1 MASTGTHQE
10 APAAAPPDALA
21 LLQRDH
27 QRVRLLFG
35 ELDIL
40 RGIDDEDERRAE
52 LVDDICYELTVHGT
66 LEEEIFY
73 PALRAATGDDD
84 MLDEAEQDHA
94 GTRELISQLEV
105 MYPGDEHFEATIA
118 VLAEE
123 VEHHTAMEE
132 SEMFD
137 AARASSLDL
146 VRLAQAMAAR
156 RAELD
161 GLDTAPDTLQDALPG
176 AVPGALSDPIDA
188 MEPHEGR
195 RRPPRAPD

>member
-1 MASTGTHQE
+1 MASTGTRQD
-10 APAAAPPDALA
+10 ALDQAPPDALA
-21 LLQRDH
+21 LLLRDH

-35 ELDIL
+35 ELDSL
-40 RGIDDEDERRAE
+40 RDIEDEDERKAE
-52 LVDDICYELTVHGT
+52 LVDDICYELTMHSM
-66 LEEEIFY
+66 LEEEIVY
-73 PALRAATGDDD
+73 PALRAAMSHDPMLDE

-123 VEHHTAMEE
+123 VEHHVAMEE

-146 VRLAQAMAAR
+146 GLLARLLAAR

-161 GLDTAPDTLQDALPG
+161 GLDTPPDTLPG
-176 AVPGALSDPIDA
+176 AIDA
-188 MEPHEGR
+188 MEPREGR
-195 RRPPRAPD
+195 RTPPRVPD

>member
-1 MASTGTHQE
+1 MASTGTRQD
-10 APAAAPPDALA
+10 ALDQAPPDALA
-21 LLQRDH
+21 LLLRDH

-35 ELDIL
+35 ELDSL
-40 RGIDDEDERRAE
+40 RDIEDEDERKAE
-52 LVDDICYELTVHGT
+52 LVDDICYELTVHSM
-66 LEEEIFY
+66 LEEEIVY
-73 PALRAATGDDD
+73 PALRAAMSHDPMLDE

-123 VEHHTAMEE
+123 VGHHVAMEE

-146 VRLAQAMAAR
+146 VQLARALAAR

-161 GLDTAPDTLQDALPG
+161 GLDTPPDTLPG
-176 AVPGALSDPIDA
+176 AIDA

-195 RRPPRAPD
+195 RTPPRVPD

>member
-1 MASTGTHQE
+1 MASTGTRQD
-10 APAAAPPDALA
+10 ALDDAPPDALA

-35 ELDIL
+35 ELDSL
-40 RGIDDEDERRAE
+40 RDIEDEDERKAE
-52 LVDDICYELTVHGT
+52 LVDDICYELTVHSM

-73 PALRAATGDDD
+73 PALRAAMSHDHMLDE

-123 VEHHTAMEE
+123 VEHHVAMEE

-146 VRLAQAMAAR
+146 GQLARALAAR

-161 GLDTAPDTLQDALPG
+161 GLDTPPDTLPG
-176 AVPGALSDPIDA
+176 AIDA

-195 RRPPRAPD
+195 RTPPRVPD

>member
-1 MASTGTHQE
+1 MASTGTRQDALDE
-10 APAAAPPDALA
+10 APPDALA

-35 ELDIL
+35 ELDSL
-40 RGIDDEDERRAE
+40 RDIEDEDERKAE
-52 LVDDICYELTVHGT
+52 LVDDICYELTMHSM
-66 LEEEIFY
+66 LEEEIVY
-73 PALRAATGDDD
+73 PALRAAMSHDHLLDE

-123 VEHHTAMEE
+123 VGHHVAMEE

-146 VRLAQAMAAR
+146 VQLARALAAR

-161 GLDTAPDTLQDALPG
+161 GLDTPPDTLPG
-176 AVPGALSDPIDA
+176 AIDA

-195 RRPPRAPD
+195 RTPPRVPD